1 MEHGW
6 RLRTEYS
13 DRIISLLWEYWPIGM
28 SFTSRRLYMIIE
40 LNEDFTINLT
50 YLESF
55 KINIILRHLKPVVLE
70 VAIYKAARTFKN

>member
-1 MEHGW
+1 
-6 RLRTEYS
+6 
-13 DRIISLLWEYWPIGM
+13 
-28 SFTSRRLYMIIE
+28 MIIE